1 MKTTQV
7 LFLIFGLSIVLSSNC
22 LLCNMGSQDDRI
34 IEADEESKSSNSSEN
49 EENTSLNNLTN
60 AVKELEE
67 TVNQLKD
74 GEKVEVANFR
84 ELKKLM
90 PEEINGME
98 RKSNTG
104 QKTGAMG
111 FNVSNAE
118 AKYQD
123 GDRRMEINIVDI
135 GGMGAAVAGMAAW
148 TMVEIDKE
156 TEDGYE
162 RTTTIDGN
170 KAFEKYNS
178 RTKRGEVSIILFN
191 RFIVT
196 IKGWN
201 VDIKDMK
208 AALDELDFDDI
219 EELQ

>member
-1 MKTTQV
+1 MKTQRF
-7 LFLIFGLSIVLSSNC
+7 LFLIFGLSIFLSTSC
-22 LLCNMGSQDDRI
+22 LVCNSSADQDRI
-34 IEADEESKSSNSSEN
+34 IDEEESSTSSEG
-49 EENTSLNNLTN
+49 EENNSFSGLTD
-60 AVKELEE
+60 AVKELEKS
-67 TVNQLKD
+67 VNKLQD

-90 PEEINGME
+90 PEEINGMK

-118 AKYQD
+118 AKFED

-135 GGMGAAVAGMAAW
+135 GGMGAAMAGMAAW

-156 TEDGYE
+156 TENGYE

-170 KAFEKYNS
+170 KAFEKYDS
-178 RTKRGEVSIILFN
+178 RRKRGEVSVILNN

-196 IKGWN
+196 IKGRN
-201 VDIKDMK
+201 VEIKDMK
-208 AALDELDFDDI
+208 AALDELDFDEL